1 MAARDSFDQFNASLL
16 RQDREFLRDLIKIRK
31 AELLA
36 ARSEDARLRLI
47 QSYIGEVHELL
58 REVRK

>member
-1 MAARDSFDQFNASLL
+1 MAARDSFDQFNASLS
-16 RQDREFLRDLIKIRK
+16 RQDREFLRDLIKIRR

-47 QSYIGEVHELL
+47 QSYVGEVHELL
-58 REVRK
+58 REARK

>member
-1 MAARDSFDQFNASLL
+1 MAAHDSFDQFNASLSRL
-16 RQDREFLRDLIKIRK
+16 DREFLRDLIKIRR

-58 REVRK
+58 REVKK

>member
-1 MAARDSFDQFNASLL
+1 LTNSLSRL
-16 RQDREFLRDLIKIRK
+16 DREFLRDLIKIRR

-58 REVRK
+58 REVKK